1 MPAFDFKECAQP
13 FSFRFLQNEEAF
25 ETAPPPYEYELL
37 SAEEKAAYFDELAK
51 NKGQENTAKIARSC
65 RKKAAKLLEQAE
77 RLDPEEAKPLVWK
90 ARGLNSLA
98 QSFEDRTPPE
108 VIEAQREI
116 GIEAVQE
123 CRGLRDGEDAVDEKG
138 FPNLQPAPATSAS
151 KYQTAQQKKRTK
163 KALFWKNIHQWS
175 VHQAMAYYSCGPTKP
190 SDWDEA
196 IFVRAQKDP
205 LAVALMKAGAARP
218 MFRLLEL
225 ANMGNPE
232 AARSV
237 VQFVEE
243 LVRTLDL
250 YAKTNPEPFQQAAR
264 SMTHWPVMHSP
275 HPKRARSFA
284 ESS

>member
-1 MPAFDFKECAQP
+1 M
-13 FSFRFLQNEEAF
+13 
-25 ETAPPPYEYELL
+25 
-37 SAEEKAAYFDELAK
+37 
-51 NKGQENTAKIARSC
+51 
-65 RKKAAKLLEQAE
+65 EQAK
-77 RLDPEEAKPLVWK
+77 RLDFEEAKPLVWK

-98 QSFEDRTPPE
+98 QSFEERTPPE

-123 CRGLRDGEDAVDEKG
+123 CSGLRDGEDAVDEKG
-138 FPNLQPAPATSAS
+138 FPNLKPTPKISVS
-151 KYQTAQQKKRTK
+151 KYQNAQRKKRTK
-163 KALFWKNIHQWS
+163 KALFWKNIHQWNA
-175 VHQAMAYYSCGPTKP
+175 VQAMAYYHCQPTKP

-205 LAVALMKAGAARP
+205 DAVALIKARAARP

-225 ANMGNPE
+225 ANMGNKE

-237 VQFVEE
+237 VQLVEE

-264 SMTHWPVMHSP
+264 SMTH
-275 HPKRARSFA
+275 
-284 ESS
+284 